1 MGIFITLG
9 DIIGIIFILAVI
21 GLGIYMAIWNR
32 ADKRRHEERK
42 QKPKKDSENSI
53 GLVIAILI
61 FCAVMVGLVFLA
73 KAVGMI
79 D

>member
-1 MGIFITLG
+1 
-9 DIIGIIFILAVI
+9 
-21 GLGIYMAIWNR
+21 MAIWNR
-32 ADKRRHEERK
+32 ADKRRHEESK
-42 QKPKKDSENSI
+42 QKPQKDSENSI